1 VAAGHHPRLRTQDR
15 RAVAD
20 QADQPQVDSRQAV
33 QAGVLP
39 QAVTDHPDRTDPPQ
53 AAVTPPVLLQEVP
66 AVTQQAEVRQV
77 HILPAVQAV
86 VAAAI
91 PEAGSPAAD
100 HPEVQAD
107 PTAVA
112 AAPEAAEE
120 EGNH

>member
-1 VAAGHHPRLRTQDR
+1 M
-15 RAVAD
+15 
-20 QADQPQVDSRQAV
+20 DSRQAV

-53 AAVTPPVLLQEVP
+53 AEVTLPVLHQEVQ
-66 AVTQQAEVRQV
+66 AVTQQAEVHQV
-77 HILPAVQAV
+77 HILPAVQA

-100 HPEVQAD
+100 HPEAQAD

-112 AAPEAAEE
+112 AAPEAAAEE
-120 EGNH
+120 DNH